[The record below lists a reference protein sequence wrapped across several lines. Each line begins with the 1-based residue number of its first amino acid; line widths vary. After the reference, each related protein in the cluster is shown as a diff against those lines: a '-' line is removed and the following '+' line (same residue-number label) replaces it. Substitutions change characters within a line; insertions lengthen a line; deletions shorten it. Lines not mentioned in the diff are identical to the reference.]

1 VRIIKTDTIT
11 KAVAELCISAN
22 VHLGD
27 DVKNALQKSREVE
40 DTDLACSVVQTIL
53 QNAEAAARENMPIC
67 QDTGMA
73 VVFVSIG
80 TGVHIDGNIEDAINE
95 GVRRGYEQGFL
106 RKSIVADPINRTN
119 TGDNTPAVIHYSF
132 EDGENLKITVAPKGF
147 GSENKS
153 ALKMLNPSDGI
164 TGVENFVVEAVKQA
178 GSNPCPPII
187 VGVGVGGTMEKS
199 ALLAKEALLRE
210 VGKPSVNN
218 FWRASESRLL
228 ERINALNIGPAGF
241 GGKTTALAVHILAY
255 PTHIA
260 GLPVSVNINCHV
272 ARHKE
277 VVL

>member
-1 VRIIKTDTIT
+1 VRIIKTDVII

-27 DVKNALQKSREVE
+27 DVKKALQKSREVE
-40 DTDLACSVVQTIL
+40 ETDLACFVVQTIL

-80 TGVHIDGNIEDAINE
+80 TGLHIDGNIENAINE

-132 EDGENLKITVAPKGF
+132 EEGENLKITVAPKGF

-164 TGVENFVVEAVKQA
+164 IGVENFVVETVKQA

-187 VGVGVGGTMEKS
+187 VGVGVGGTMEKC

-210 VGKPSVNN
+210 VGSPCSDN

-228 ERINALNIGPAGF
+228 SRINALNIGPAGF

-260 GLPVSVNINCHV
+260 GLPVAVNINCHV